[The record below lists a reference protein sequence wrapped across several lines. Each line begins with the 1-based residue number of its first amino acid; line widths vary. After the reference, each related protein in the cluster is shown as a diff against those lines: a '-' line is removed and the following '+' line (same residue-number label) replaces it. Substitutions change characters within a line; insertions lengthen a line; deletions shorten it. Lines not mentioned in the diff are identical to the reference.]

1 MLLLSCQKNQVFLS
15 LCALPG
21 ETRAAHGEL
30 ESFDRINMG
39 VNWGFAHDP
48 YAFIRLHYDPARETI
63 FLLDELYA
71 LRKTNSE
78 TADELLVRGYTDAV
92 ITCDS
97 AEPKSVADYR
107 SLGLNARKA
116 VKGPGSVDYG
126 MKWLQGRRIVIDKAR
141 TPNAWREFSRYEFE
155 RDREGSFIS
164 GYPDRDNHLID
175 AVRYA
180 LERVYGRYRSRA

>member
-15 LCALPG
+15 LCALLG

-48 YAFIRLHYDPARETI
+48 YAFIRLHYNPARETI

-71 LRKTNSE
+71 LRITNSE
-78 TADELLVRGYTDAV
+78 TADQLLTRGYTDAV

-107 SLGLNARKA
+107 RLSIASGPSSRFPASFCAFPSMKPESKSL
-116 VKGPGSVDYG
+116 PGS
-126 MKWLQGRRIVIDKAR
+126 WTSLQA
-141 TPNAWREFSRYEFE
+141 
-155 RDREGSFIS
+155 
-164 GYPDRDNHLID
+164 
-175 AVRYA
+175 
-180 LERVYGRYRSRA
+180 